1 MRLRLID
8 RDDVSELHRNVLT
21 IHSSYLHH
29 HASRRLD
36 SETLVLVALDYRHTF
51 TTPAARK

>member
-36 SETLVLVALDYRHTF
+36 SETLVLVAYRHTF